1 MDILLLFVIFMSVT
15 VLYVNVR
22 ASIAI
27 FKSTALN
34 AFPKLFAYIMVW
46 SLPVLGALLLP
57 KNILP
62 ELHAVTYGTGI
73 MTGGD
78 VRGDIGGDSG
88 A

>member
-1 MDILLLFVIFMSVT
+1 MDILLLLVIFMSVT

-27 FKSTALN
+27 FKSSSLN
-34 AFPKLFAYIMVW
+34 RFPKLFAYIMVW

-57 KNILP
+57 KKVLP

-73 MTGGD
+73 MAGGD
-78 VRGDIGGDSG
+78 VRSDISGDSG